1 VLGLRDTASFIER
14 KVDIAQKGGRKM
26 DGYKPL
32 KELGTY
38 SNGVINITDFDA

>member
-1 VLGLRDTASFIER
+1 
-14 KVDIAQKGGRKM
+14 M